1 MAERNLTD
9 ADITALSKAIGKQSS
24 PSSTPSSKSLKD
36 IDSAAKGAAESL
48 NPFGGALKT
57 AGGLAADGLRA
68 IKGAVDDG
76 MSTWQGLSKV
86 GAGFN
91 NDIIGMTSAAAGS
104 RLPLADFA
112 SVVKDNTANFAGL
125 GGNVTRG
132 AEAFAKMS
140 KGFFESGAT
149 DNLKQLGYSSKDLN
163 EILALQAVSVRGI
176 VKDDQERNRVSIEG
190 ATRLATEMDSMAKL
204 TGKSREEQQEIMKK
218 QQTDMQFD
226 AAVKLKASAIA
237 DPVKRAEFEAN
248 AREQYMQ
255 AEREGRG
262 QMFKEYYAFGNVIS
276 KEAGNQASLMQGQA
290 KATRDAAIISGNTDI
305 DSKDRIRM
313 ANEAQ
318 ERARLAA
325 VADANDK
332 NVLQMRQ
339 LGSAGGPVADA
350 YNKQALTMD
359 AYTKAVENA
368 AAKNNLNLKD
378 PEDLKKAQQLANEE
392 VKKTAAGQNEQ
403 GKQVDGS
410 TKAMVQFGNSVEH
423 VRAGMIKGLLD
434 PINEKISPQLGKFG
448 DNLKAMNNNFQGK
461 GQIGAVAEKAVKE
474 GVETGTS
481 NKAAGDRKQQPVEE
495 GGVIGAIKTFGVGV
509 GVGVSGADKVVGKVN
524 DAMTGQPPPTP
535 PVKKSFAFGTMGVNG
550 KLFEDFGEGTLAE
563 LHGLEAVVRPED
575 FKNILKSSAGGI
587 GQALGKAT
595 ADIKM
600 PNVGMP
606 KLEMPKLEMPK
617 LGMPAGG
624 IDLSKISKDISTN
637 ISSVTGG
644 KETTVKGPDMKDISM
659 SMAKMG
665 MKEDQKAVFDEMM
678 SLNSKQAKEKL
689 ETLKAE
695 KEAAQAANKAATEAI
710 DAIEDK
716 LEAEKTNI
724 KDMSAADRQR
734 YDDLRKQQNDSYDAV
749 GKSSSAIKAA
759 EQAEKQRLNLQ
770 QLGYEVG
777 VKQEESKA
785 TIIAATS
792 EKIQSHIKDSLP
804 VKDVADKVNETKTV
818 LSDHQKTVLKYAYED
833 TEGKQ
838 MQLDNQKN
846 LIKGELASIE
856 DKNKQI
862 ADVQKEADGRE
873 LTQREQNRIARLQKE
888 IESGKE
894 TLKIREEELFVYE
907 NLDKLKIEST
917 EKTASILEEKNNNEA
932 DAELARES
940 RRSIQL
946 PVDTEFG
953 NYDEAVAKNK
963 ADDEAKAE
971 LARESRRGQ
980 VPSTSKAMQDVV
992 SGSSPTNAQAAGGR
1006 KISMDSFTMSKNGM
1020 PVFTPKST
1028 ASAAPE
1034 KSAEDAREAK
1044 RMAAQKEQATAET
1057 TKKEE
1062 TKDSPKSAA
1071 NSDSKTATLDDVVK
1085 SLNALNTKMGQLID
1099 VNETGH
1105 RSTTK
1110 AAKSN
1115 AANIYQR

>member
-434 PINEKISPQLGKFG
+434 PINEKISPQLGIFG

-606 KLEMPKLEMPK
+606 
-617 LGMPAGG
+617 AGG

-724 KDMSAADRQR
+724 KDMSAADKQR
-734 YDDLRKQQNDSYDAV
+734 YDDLRKQQNESYDAV
-749 GKSSSAIKAA
+749 GKSLSAIKAA
-759 EQAEKQRLNLQ
+759 EQAEKQRLSLQ

-785 TIIAATS
+785 TITEATS
-792 EKIQSHIKDSLP
+792 EKIQAHIKESLP

-873 LTQREQNRIARLQKE
+873 LTQREQNRIDRLQKE

-963 ADDEAKAE
+963 EDDEAKAE

-1034 KSAEDAREAK
+1034 KKPEEKKASPGKAINS
-1044 RMAAQKEQATAET
+1044 ET
-1057 TKKEE
+1057 GEE
-1062 TKDSPKSAA
+1062 YTPVGDPKSKDSSKPAA